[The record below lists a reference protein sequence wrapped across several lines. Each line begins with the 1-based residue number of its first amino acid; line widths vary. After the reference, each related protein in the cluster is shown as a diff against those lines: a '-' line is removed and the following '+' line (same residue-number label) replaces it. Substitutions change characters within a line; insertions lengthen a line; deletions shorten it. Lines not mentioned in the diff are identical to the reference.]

1 VDLRREQDIE
11 HLRRIAIAQQI
22 QIEQL
27 LRMLRAKC
35 EELEALK
42 GDPAELQQTLALVET
57 LTRQQ
62 QKAATAVGQDAAE
75 TEGSLA
81 NSGKS
86 SVPLSNSSCQS
97 KSECS
102 SSTSPIAS
110 ARAAAASSTRWTD
123 S

>member
-27 LRMLRAKC
+27 LRVLRAKC

-62 QKAATAVGQDAAE
+62 QKAAAAVAPAGLE
-75 TEGSLA
+75 TEKKPRKQRERVRSH
-81 NSGKS
+81 
-86 SVPLSNSSCQS
+86 
-97 KSECS
+97 
-102 SSTSPIAS
+102 
-110 ARAAAASSTRWTD
+110 RAA
-123 S
+123 

>member
-1 VDLRREQDIE
+1 MDLRREQDIE

-27 LRMLRAKC
+27 LRVLRAKC
-35 EELEALK
+35 EELEPLK
-42 GDPAELQQTLALVET
+42 GDPAELQQTLALAET

-62 QKAATAVGQDAAE
+62 QKAAAAVGQEAPE
-75 TEGSLA
+75 TEKTPR

-86 SVPLSNSSCQS
+86 SVPPSSSSCRL

-102 SSTSPIAS
+102 SSMSPIAS
-110 ARAAAASSTRWTD
+110 ARAAAARSV
-123 S
+123 